1 VQASPKF
8 SLPPRSR
15 QRQQSPPRQPTPS
28 SQLHARRNHAET
40 LLLLLYS
47 VHSFPSPEFTRSASP
62 ATATPTEPLSSA
74 RVYGV
79 CILLPLSNLPKHNT
93 PASPFDFLL
102 AIEHWTRHTPV
113 GPPAPCVHST
123 FPFSIS
129 PLTQYVNFLNWSIPH
144 FLNPLTLSLAPAMCA
159 AQPRPSLIDEWPLR
173 MKHTSTVRITNL
185 YKATMHRFLTKRNRK
200 GPGPIESKPELDLS
214 MALPSSDNFRTSLL
228 MPNLSARFSM
238 LREQDDPM
246 SKLGKA
252 MDDSVLQ
259 PSRQSRLYDFGYSP
273 RTLGD
278 IAEVSSITSSVR
290 RPFAENGR
298 GHSFASDGGYHT
310 DDDSSHSG
318 SIMSR
323 SKPGEGNVLFGGR
336 QKIYKIPGKDGS
348 NGLKGR
354 ALYDDDVSTSTFQ
367 KYRQEERQRQLNLEP
382 AQQQQEPLQSA
393 KKEDVQQQQKSP
405 TKPPSS
411 ISGSLKR
418 QTSSS
423 TAASGLDSRASTAAT
438 SVTSQGTPSALPSAP
453 TAASTFNFSQPLNS
467 PSAPTLERSTTKRRL
482 YEQGLDRDF
491 QDHQSSAM
499 TRLNSIQKGRGVGG
513 AGGAGVV
520 NGRST
525 PDLWQARST
534 PGAQDRSQRPR
545 NASTPPDPPSP
556 PSIFPYSN
564 GSNGQPTAASSEN
577 VSPISPS
584 TNQFDFRD
592 HEDGV
597 LASAINPNDRGKATA
612 MGVFN
617 KPQKFSEQQFMERQ
631 MTLRKGRGLPPT
643 PRGEALLDSPKESEE
658 LDRANMQLPSIP
670 GTRSRSQSTSQNS
683 RSRAASTTQR
693 PELPQAPTAFSVFQN
708 AANQMKTPKPE
719 IVRQD
724 TPLQTSA
731 RNKFKFQDDSESDYE
746 LEKSAQA
753 SQPTPVKQL
762 PTSPRP
768 LNVGLS
774 APPPQHEHPAFRSSK
789 TSIAET
795 ASATAPDLSLHPA
808 LAKLE
813 EPQPPTEARPRDS
826 PTLGPTNGGLS
837 GLIRQ
842 HLRNV
847 SAQSVY
853 SVQAGPA
860 PTPAFPPA
868 LQTDLNKATMQ
879 NSSENET
886 TAHSSYS
893 HSNPWDLED
902 FDGAYYGETDNPSPI
917 SPLESGKGKATRS
930 SNGTVNGAGDYR
942 RQALSK
948 ASDTAGEA
956 PWQQELRKKTHTRG
970 GSTETQHEREA
981 FQNEIA
987 QRQKA
992 IQEKLREREESER
1005 STSPAPGKAGPF
1017 KAMLRQKSSRDSVKK
1032 QETHAGAGPK
1042 SLKALGYA
1050 GSSTNL
1056 SNMSSPPM
1064 SSVYDRPHDNGWRDP
1079 PRSHSRADT
1088 REASSVRSQSRSDN
1102 REPPRSQSRSDNRDG
1117 SRSQSR
1123 PDINRPTMPQMPSNP
1138 YFTGQPNG
1146 GELNLRL
1153 NASRESDDRARED
1166 RVREERNRSRA
1177 NSNVN
1182 SVRSRS
1188 NSEHSNGR
1196 SRSRSGRYRDDLA
1209 EAMSTGTSSRTT
1221 MNYPEPSP
1229 AIPEQYVTPSPVI
1242 DYSQHPIPEVPVNAL
1257 RIHQSRPDAATF
1269 EQKGLWPPPKPVG
1282 LPSPRSSPGFAPSG
1296 NNFPLSPSGYPANGA
1311 GLSPALSSAQSPRPS
1326 PGWGPMSPGMAS
1338 SSARSTPVPPFANPT
1353 PPISA
1358 SSTPIASS
1366 FPTNNS
1372 STSIASMANNPA
1384 VRKGQTRKKSIQKAL
1399 ISEPR
1404 LISTTSVIDT
1414 VSLEAASLSNGVD
1427 NFVASVPP
1435 VPPINPRRKRFGF
1448 GRSEMDAPEPP
1459 FAASNSYSNSY
1470 SADEREREPRSRHR
1484 LRKTSSDGAK
1494 IGIQLRAQ
1502 REALA
1507 MQSSPALTQHL
1518 QTSPPR
1524 GRAILDGSMF

>member
-1 VQASPKF
+1 M
-8 SLPPRSR
+8 
-15 QRQQSPPRQPTPS
+15 
-28 SQLHARRNHAET
+28 RNRHP
-40 LLLLLYS
+40 L
-47 VHSFPSPEFTRSASP
+47 PSPDEG
-62 ATATPTEPLSSA
+62 PLT
-74 RVYGV
+74 G
-79 CILLPLSNLPKHNT
+79 KHN
-93 PASPFDFLL
+93 
-102 AIEHWTRHTPV
+102 
-113 GPPAPCVHST
+113 
-123 FPFSIS
+123 
-129 PLTQYVNFLNWSIPH
+129 
-144 FLNPLTLSLAPAMCA
+144 
-159 AQPRPSLIDEWPLR
+159 
-173 MKHTSTVRITNL
+173 STVRITNL
-185 YKATMHRFLTKRNRK
+185 YRATMHRFLTKRKGK
-200 GPGPIESKPELDLS
+200 GPGPIESHKPELDLS

-259 PSRQSRLYDFGYSP
+259 PSRQSRLYDFGYSS

-290 RPFAENGR
+290 RPFADNGR
-298 GHSFASDGGYHT
+298 SHSYASDGGYHT
-310 DDDSSHSG
+310 DDDSSHNG
-318 SIMSR
+318 SMMSR
-323 SKPGEGNVLFGGR
+323 AKPGEGNVLFGGR
-336 QKIYKIPGKDGS
+336 QKIYKIPSSNGNNGN

-367 KYRQEERQRQLNLEP
+367 KYRQEERQRQLNEEH
-382 AQQQQEPLQSA
+382 ARQQESLQNGQ
-393 KKEDVQQQQKSP
+393 KEESQQQQKSP
-405 TKPPSS
+405 YKAPSS
-411 ISGSLKR
+411 VSGSLKR

-423 TAASGLDSRASTAAT
+423 TVASGFDSRTSTAAT

-453 TAASTFNFSQPLNS
+453 AAASTFNFSQPLNS
-467 PSAPTLERSTTKRRL
+467 PSAPPLERSATKRRL
-482 YEQGLDRDF
+482 YDQGLDRDF
-491 QDHQSSAM
+491 QDQQSSAI

-513 AGGAGVV
+513 VNGASVV

-525 PDLWQARST
+525 PDLWQGRPT
-534 PGAQDRSQRPR
+534 FGAQDRSQRPG
-545 NASTPPDPPSP
+545 NPFAAPSPPSP
-556 PSIFPYSN
+556 PSIVPYPN
-564 GSNGQPTAASSEN
+564 GNSDSNGQQAAPSPEG

-584 TNQFDFRD
+584 ANQFDFRD
-592 HEDGV
+592 PDEGV

-617 KPQKFSEQQFMERQ
+617 KPQQFSEKQFAERQ
-631 MTLRKGRGLPPT
+631 MTLRKARGLPPT
-643 PRGEALLDSPKESEE
+643 PRGEALQDSPKESEE
-658 LDRANMQLPSIP
+658 LDRAVTQVPAVP

-683 RSRAASTTQR
+683 RSRSASSTQR
-693 PELPQAPTAFSVFQN
+693 PELPPAPTGFSVFQK
-708 AANQMKTPKPE
+708 AASQMKASKPD

-724 TPLQTSA
+724 TPQHIPA
-731 RNKFKFQDDSESDYE
+731 QNKFKFHDDSESDYE
-746 LEKSAQA
+746 QEKPAPS
-753 SQPTPVKQL
+753 SQPTPVRQL
-762 PTSPRP
+762 PSSPLP
-768 LNVGLS
+768 NSALS
-774 APPPQHEHPAFRSSK
+774 PPPPQHEHPAFRSPKIS
-789 TSIAET
+789 SIESAGT
-795 ASATAPDLSLHPA
+795 AAPDLSLHPA
-808 LAKLE
+808 HAKLE
-813 EPQPPTEARPRDS
+813 EPQTLAEARNRDS

-837 GLIRQ
+837 GLVRQ

-847 SAQSVY
+847 SGISVY
-853 SVQAGPA
+853 SVQSGPVA
-860 PTPAFPPA
+860 TPVFPAA
-868 LQTDLNKATMQ
+868 LQTDLNKATTQ
-879 NSSENET
+879 NNSENQT

-902 FDGAYYGETDNPSPI
+902 FDGAYYGETENNSPI
-917 SPLESGKGKATRS
+917 SPLEPAKGKTTRT

-948 ASDTAGEA
+948 ASDTAGET
-956 PWQQELRKKTHTRG
+956 PWQQELRKKTHVRG

-1005 STSPAPGKAGPF
+1005 STSPAPAKAGPF
-1017 KAMLRQKSSRDSVKK
+1017 KAMLRQKSSRDSVKR
-1032 QETHAGAGPK
+1032 QDALAGAGA
-1042 SLKALGYA
+1042 KAIKPLGLG
-1050 GSSTNL
+1050 GSSTSL
-1056 SNMSSPPM
+1056 SNMSSLAN
-1064 SSVYDRPHDNGWRDP
+1064 SGHDRSNENSWRDP

-1088 REASSVRSQSRSDN
+1088 REPPSARSQSRSDN
-1102 REPPRSQSRSDNRDG
+1102 REAPRSQSRSDNRDG

-1123 PDINRPTMPQMPSNP
+1123 PDTNRPMLPHMPSNP
-1138 YFTGQPNG
+1138 YFNGQPNAS
-1146 GELNLRL
+1146 ELNSRL
-1153 NASRESDDRARED
+1153 ISSRESEDRARE
-1166 RVREERNRSRA
+1166 ERARDERTRSRA

-1229 AIPEQYVTPSPVI
+1229 AIPEQYVMPSPAI
-1242 DYSQHPIPEVPVNAL
+1242 DYTQHPIPEVPTNAL
-1257 RIHQSRPDAATF
+1257 RIHQTRPDAATF

-1282 LPSPRSSPGFAPSG
+1282 LPSPRASPGFASNG
-1296 NNFPLSPSGYPANGA
+1296 NGFPLSPSGYPPNSA
-1311 GLSPALSSAQSPRPS
+1311 GLSPALSTAQSPRPS
-1326 PGWGPMSPGMAS
+1326 PGFGPASPGMMTPP
-1338 SSARSTPVPPFANPT
+1338 ARSTPVLPFANPT

-1366 FPTNNS
+1366 FPANYS
-1372 STSIASMANNPA
+1372 STPIASMANNSS

-1399 ISEPR
+1399 ISEPT

-1414 VSLEAASLSNGVD
+1414 VPLSKAASLSNGMD
-1427 NFVASVPP
+1427 SFPP
-1435 VPPINPRRKRFGF
+1435 PLPPINPRRKRFGF
-1448 GRSEMDAPEPP
+1448 GRNEMDAPEPP
-1459 FAASNSYSNSY
+1459 FAASNSYNNSY

-1507 MQSSPALTQHL
+1507 MQSSPALAHHHQV
-1518 QTSPPR
+1518 SPPR
-1524 GRAILDGSMF
+1524 GRHDEGAMF